1 MNEDGTAAEPQP
13 FPPFA
18 PEDSLYQAMVSQYFG
33 LLRAGAN
40 PIGAALITAAQ
51 IVILG
56 KTATPKQAG
65 GACA

>member
-1 MNEDGTAAEPQP
+1 MSEDETAAEPQP
-13 FPPFA
+13 SSPFA
-18 PEDSLYQAMVSQYFG
+18 PEDGMYQAMVSQYFG
-33 LLRAGAN
+33 LQRAGAD
-40 PIGAALITAAQ
+40 PLGAALITSAQ